1 MTQTNNQISAKEA
14 LRLLNYWQNTKWEID
29 KQERDLDKLKNE
41 YLIDSD
47 LYDLIYSHVVWGNK
61 DELTC
66 LDLCEAMDGAQE
78 HLNMFYKPKGI
89 PCDELAR
96 WLNYA
101 RFVIRE
107 EEVQDS
113 FVNRKVMESTIDI
126 FIKRTKDENIRAKE
140 IKDLEN
146 HIDNLKEKYENIK
159 EELKQMNVIV
169 T

>member
-1 MTQTNNQISAKEA
+1 MTQPNNQISAKEA

-29 KQERDLDKLKNE
+29 KQERDLDKLKSE

-89 PCDELAR
+89 PCEELAR
-96 WLNYA
+96 WLNHA

-113 FVNRKVMESTIDI
+113 FVNRKVMTSTIDI
-126 FIKRTKDENIRAKE
+126 FIKRPKDEALRNKE

-146 HIDNLKEKYENIK
+146 YIDNLKEKYNNIL
-159 EELKQMNVIV
+159 EELKQFNIV

>member
-1 MTQTNNQISAKEA
+1 MTQTNNQISAKDA

-29 KQERDLDKLKNE
+29 KQERDLDKLKKE

-47 LYDLIYSHVVWGNK
+47 LYDLIYSHVIWGNK

-66 LDLCEAMDGAQE
+66 SDLCEAMDGAQE

-96 WLNYA
+96 WLEYS

-107 EEVQDS
+107 EEEYDRILG
-113 FVNRKVMESTIDI
+113 RKSYTSTIDI

>member
-1 MTQTNNQISAKEA
+1 MSEELKLFNPKEA
-14 LRLLNYWQNTKWEID
+14 LQLLNYWQNTKWEID

-66 LDLCEAMDGAQE
+66 GDLCEAMDGAQE

-96 WLNYA
+96 WLEYS

-107 EEVQDS
+107 EEEYDRILC
-113 FVNRKVMESTIDI
+113 RKSYTSTIDI